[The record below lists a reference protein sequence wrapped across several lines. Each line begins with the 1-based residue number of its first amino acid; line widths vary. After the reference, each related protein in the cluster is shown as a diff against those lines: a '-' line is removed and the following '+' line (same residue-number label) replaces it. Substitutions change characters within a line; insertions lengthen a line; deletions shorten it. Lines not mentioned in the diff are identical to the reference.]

1 MIARWCREYGLY
13 ALMLLAVAAVQAV
26 FDYGRMETFAELSG
40 AGPRLA
46 NIPDIAGL
54 PGGVGAGE
62 GPLGLLAVSVGI
74 VVALGMGLTA
84 DIVFVM
90 KWLLA
95 RSQGKSLLR
104 LGQNPPSTW
113 VWEDLIKLFVIFLFT
128 VTMLH
133 ALLYTAVA
141 QRWIPSA
148 WLHNISLF
156 VPTLTVYAVMAGTLR
171 GWRRARSASAFAANA
186 SPAGWAAKIGLGALG
201 YVAFVPALMLLLFAS
216 IGLCR
221 ALGIEPEP
229 HAIVE
234 LLAREKSTGRLIGL
248 GVLTVALG
256 PVIEE
261 IVFRG
266 VAYTALRKRFGVWLS
281 AAISSLLFAF
291 AHGNIAQGLPIF
303 GMGMMLA
310 LLLEHTGDLKASMVF
325 HALNNTMAFI
335 LTLLVLHWT
344 H

>member
-1 MIARWCREYGLY
+1 M
-13 ALMLLAVAAVQAV
+13 
-26 FDYGRMETFAELSG
+26 
-40 AGPRLA
+40 
-46 NIPDIAGL
+46 
-54 PGGVGAGE
+54 
-62 GPLGLLAVSVGI
+62 
-74 VVALGMGLTA
+74 
-84 DIVFVM
+84 
-90 KWLLA
+90 
-95 RSQGKSLLR
+95 
-104 LGQNPPSTW
+104 
-113 VWEDLIKLFVIFLFT
+113 
-128 VTMLH
+128 
-133 ALLYTAVA
+133 
-141 QRWIPSA
+141 
-148 WLHNISLF
+148 
-156 VPTLTVYAVMAGTLR
+156 
-171 GWRRARSASAFAANA
+171 
-186 SPAGWAAKIGLGALG
+186 
-201 YVAFVPALMLLLFAS
+201 AFVPVLMLLLFVS

-234 LLAREKSTGRLIGL
+234 LLAREKSMGRLIGL

-256 PVIEE
+256 PMIEE